1 VNVIEPQ
8 IQHAEPFM
16 SPSHSIRLALYALLA
31 MSLCACTMGARVG
44 TSRRPELPGS
54 AVHFTRPP
62 VVDGSR
68 RACLAPPYTPA
79 ADATALSNGT
89 PVHRDQ
95 EGRRWTVSLA
105 GDATPTSEQMMA
117 LLERLRARGGIL
129 QWVSYGLYCGTD
141 SNTACLSYSGDLC
154 TTNVDE
160 VALLILAAIADDPV
174 LPNLQLELALSLS
187 GALGPRCEASDPRC
201 VPTPYQGGTYDPE
214 GDREAGPLA
223 THSAGAC
230 RQDGDCVQA
239 GCGNHCLSWEYGG
252 AHAAATCEGYSFTEP
267 IFCGC
272 VERACAWFS
281 Q

>member
-1 VNVIEPQ
+1 
-8 IQHAEPFM
+8 M
-16 SPSHSIRLALYALLA
+16 PSTHSTLTALSLLLA
-31 MSLCACTMGARVG
+31 VPLCACTMGGRG
-44 TSRRPELPGS
+44 RTSRRPELPGS

-79 ADATALSNGT
+79 VDATALSNGT
-89 PVHRDQ
+89 PVHGDQ

-105 GDATPTSEQMMA
+105 GNEAPTSEQMTG

-129 QWVSYGLYCGTD
+129 QWVSYGLYCGAD
-141 SNTACLSYSGDLC
+141 SRVACLSYEGDLC

-160 VALLILAAIADDPV
+160 VALTILAAIAADPV
-174 LPNLQLELALSLS
+174 LPSPQLELAISLS
-187 GALGPRCEASDPRC
+187 GALGPRCEAPDPLC
-201 VPTPYQGGTYDPE
+201 VPTAYEGGVYDPE

-239 GCGNHCLSWEYGG
+239 GCGNHCVSWEYGG
-252 AHAAATCEGYSFTEP
+252 AHAAATCEGYSFDEP

-272 VERACAWFS
+272 VEGACAWFS